1 MINHATPIRALREQ
15 PHHLTRHVE
24 PSRET
29 WGEVYMLARVV
40 TIHALALLG
49 VGYLAGAL

>member
-1 MINHATPIRALREQ
+1 MRDHATPIRALREQ
-15 PHHLTRHVE
+15 PPRLTRHVE

-29 WGEVYMLARVV
+29 WGEVYVMGRVV
-40 TIHALALLG
+40 GVHLLALLG

>member
-1 MINHATPIRALREQ
+1 MHDHATPIRALREQ

-29 WGEVYMLARVV
+29 WGEVYLMGRVV
-40 TIHALALLG
+40 TVVVLALVG